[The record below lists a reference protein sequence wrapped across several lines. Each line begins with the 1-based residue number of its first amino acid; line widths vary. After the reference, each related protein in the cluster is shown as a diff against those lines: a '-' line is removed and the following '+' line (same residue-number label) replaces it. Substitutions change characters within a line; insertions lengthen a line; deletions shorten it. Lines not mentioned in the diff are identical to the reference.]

1 MWKGCVDDRGMTT
14 RGMIVTYSQWLLR
27 LMAALLCWQEAVHFH
42 FHPAEES
49 QQIKISTLLIPINHP
64 LIFHPTSALLSQLK
78 SPIHINGPGRTTAH
92 GITNSTA
99 FLPDSQEAI
108 WFMFTGLGW
117 DLSCFQWQLSNSL
130 LLFCYTSLLTQELK
144 PSTSMFIHSL
154 YH

>member
-49 QQIKISTLLIPINHP
+49 KLIKISTLLIPINHP

-78 SPIHINGPGRTTAH
+78 SPLPILMDPAERQHMELQTPLLLSNLFHVYRSRLRPGYSCVQRQLFTTVC
-92 GITNSTA
+92 
-99 FLPDSQEAI
+99 
-108 WFMFTGLGW
+108 
-117 DLSCFQWQLSNSL
+117 SCFVTHL
-130 LLFCYTSLLTQELK
+130 YT
-144 PSTSMFIHSL
+144 HRN
-154 YH
+154 